1 METWKPQCFQTFDAK
16 KMYVPEVKVED
27 TRVQG
32 CENSQANDSFDSDHS
47 PEKPK
52 HNTKDLSAK
61 YQIGYPFMSNENNK
75 KVIFH
80 RIGSL

>member
-1 METWKPQCFQTFDAK
+1 METAK
-16 KMYVPEVKVED
+16 FPNLKMLKKNVPEVKVED

-52 HNTKDLSAK
+52 HNTKDLSAR

-75 KVIFH
+75 IQLFSIELVLCN
-80 RIGSL
+80 S